1 MKIYYLL
8 LFITFATARAAPA
21 EPKQQELKNFA
32 LDEIIPN
39 SFNQKGFGASW
50 LSGNELL
57 YRNDDNN
64 YVKYNVEDKTETV
77 LLKTEDLSKWPGST
91 VQFIYPDFSKV
102 LIRYAVKTVFRHS
115 TLAKYALLDILSGV
129 SYDISNGDDVSICTL
144 SPTGQALVYVKNN
157 NVYLRPTLTSDD
169 EIALTSD
176 GVPGII
182 YNGVPDWVYEEE
194 VFGTDA
200 TLWFSNDGT
209 HIAMA
214 SFDDV
219 DVKEFTYHVYGD
231 PDDPEHQYPEEYT
244 IRYPKVNNTNPKVH
258 LRVMDLTASP
268 RSWVEI
274 NAPTEIV
281 SNDHILGT
289 VNWIGRDLG
298 VIWTNRR
305 QNVATFQ
312 RCNVQ
317 SLICTEFASIDEADG
332 WYDLYTPRCTTTG
345 DRCFF
350 LGNNNGWRKI
360 WELVESNPVV
370 FKSADEYTV
379 TAINGYDEAR
389 NEIYYTAVSA
399 KTPHHRHVYRDSDCL
414 TCSLLKDKLENDI
427 PCNYAG
433 VSFST
438 DYTNFAAT
446 CSGPTVS
453 YSQIFRTSDL
463 QHVMDW
469 QLNEELRNKL
479 NSYKK
484 TQVRYVRVPVGDG
497 EFEASV
503 RLYLPPE
510 IDFENLQN
518 NEEKF
523 PMIVQVYGGPNS
535 VRVTDSFGIGFGD
548 YLTTTKKTIYCQI
561 DGRGT
566 GNQGYKYLF
575 TINDNLGTFEVVDQI
590 AVTRYLQNK
599 YNFIDRDR
607 TGIWGWSYGGYVTS
621 MTLEKDTEQVFKC
634 GISVAPVTSW
644 MFYDS
649 IYTERYMGLPTAEDN
664 RAGYDRGDV
673 SQYVDGMKNHLFL
686 LIHGNADDNVHYQN
700 SMVFVRELV
709 KENIQFEQMSYPDEA
724 HGLSGVQKH
733 LYHTMDYFWDQC
745 FE

>member
-1 MKIYYLL
+1 MKVYCLL
-8 LFITFATARAAPA
+8 LFIAVVKATPIVS
-21 EPKQQELKNFA
+21 KQEELKVFS

-39 SFNQKGFGASW
+39 SFTQKGFSASW

-57 YRNDDNN
+57 YRNDKNN
-64 YVKYNVEDKTETV
+64 YVKYNVEDQTETV
-77 LLKTEDLSKWPGST
+77 LLKTEELSDWPGAS
-91 VQFIYPDFSKV
+91 VQFIKPDHSKV
-102 LIRYAVKTVFRHS
+102 LIRYAVRTVFRHS
-115 TLAKYALLDILSGV
+115 TLSKYALLDITAGV
-129 SYDISNGDDVSICTL
+129 SYNISNGDEVSICTV
-144 SPTGQALVYVKNN
+144 SPNGQALVYVKDN
-157 NVYLRPTLTSDD
+157 NVYLRPNLINDD
-169 EIALTSD
+169 EIPLTSD
-176 GVPGII
+176 GVPGVI

-214 SFDDV
+214 SFDDI
-219 DVKEFTYHVYGD
+219 DVKEFSYHVYGD
-231 PDDPEHQYPEEYT
+231 PDDPENQYPQEYT

-258 LRVMDLTASP
+258 LRVMDLTSSS
-268 RSWVEI
+268 RVWLGI
-274 NAPTEIV
+274 DAPNEIV
-281 SNDHILGT
+281 SSDHILGT
-289 VNWIGRDLG
+289 VNWIGQDLG

-312 RCNVQ
+312 RCDVQ
-317 SLICTEFASIDEADG
+317 SLLCTEFARINEPNG
-332 WYDLYTPRCTTTG
+332 WYDLYEPRCTITG

-350 LGNNNGWRKI
+350 LGNNNGWRRI
-360 WELVESNPVV
+360 WELVESAPVV
-370 FKSADEYTV
+370 FKSPELFTV
-379 TAINGYDEAR
+379 TGINGYDEST
-389 NEIYYTAVSA
+389 NVIYYTAVSA
-399 KTPHHRHVYRDSDCL
+399 DAPHHRHVYRDNDCL
-414 TCSLLKDKLENDI
+414 TCSLLKDKLENNT
-427 PCNYAG
+427 PCNYAS

-438 DYTNFAAT
+438 DFTYFAAT

-453 YSQIFRTSDL
+453 YSQVFRTNDL
-463 QHVMDW
+463 QPVIDW
-469 QLNEELRNKL
+469 QLNEELRDKL
-479 NSYKK
+479 DGYKK
-484 TQVRYVRVPVGDG
+484 TQVRYLRVPVGDG
-497 EFEASV
+497 EFQASV

-518 NEEKF
+518 NKETY

-548 YLTTTKKTIYCQI
+548 YLTTTKKIIYCQI

-575 TINDNLGTFEVVDQI
+575 TINDNLGTFEIVDQI
-590 AVTRYLQNK
+590 AVTRYLQDQ
-599 YNFIDRDR
+599 YEFIDRSR

-621 MTLEKDTEQVFKC
+621 MTLEQDTDQVFKC

-649 IYTERYMGLPTAEDN
+649 IYTERYMGLPTEDDN
-664 RAGYDRGDV
+664 KIGYDKGDV

-700 SMVFVRELV
+700 SMVFVKALV
-709 KENIQFEQMSYPDEA
+709 EENILFEQMSYPDEA

-733 LYHTMDYFWDQC
+733 LYHTMDYFWDEC